1 MKNNVGIIT
10 MVMLC
15 PLFSVFM
22 LRAQSHDW
30 ETETASDGAVV
41 KHMISE
47 RSDANGK
54 NVKMVSYVASITA
67 KADYKKL
74 TSIFKDA
81 SRHKVFMGQ
90 TESFQVKKLS
100 ELESIVYYFY
110 KGVWPYPSSDVVTKM
125 TVDEDV
131 ERNTTVFTLMAAPS
145 MVEDKRVKRLD
156 YYNVTWF
163 FKKLEDGFTEINV
176 TGKFTPAVQLP
187 DFLMSTWF
195 PDGPAN
201 YLSGIVKLA
210 NENN

>member
-1 MKNNVGIIT
+1 MKNNIGIIA

-15 PLFSVFM
+15 PLFSVVT
-22 LRAQSHDW
+22 LRAQSNDW

-47 RSDANGK
+47 RSDASGK
-54 NVKMVSYVASITA
+54 KVKLVSYVASATVTA
-67 KADYKKL
+67 DFKKI
-74 TSIFKDA
+74 TSIFKDV
-81 SRHKVFMGQ
+81 SRHKEFMGQ
-90 TESFQVKKLS
+90 TNSFQVKKLS
-100 ELESIVYYFY
+100 ELECIVYYFY

-131 ERNTTVFTLMAAPS
+131 ERNTTVFTLIAAPS

-156 YYNVTWF
+156 YYNVTWI
-163 FKKLEDGFTEINV
+163 FKKLENGHVEIRV
-176 TGKFTPAVQLP
+176 AAKFTPAVQLP

-201 YLSGIVKLA
+201 YLSGIVQLA
-210 NENN
+210 NENK